1 MKSGDFY
8 RHSKGGGYYF
18 KNIALPLENRK
29 KVKLIGIARYHEND
43 RDIKLYQSEE
53 KVLFIESD
61 LPHVIYQ
68 SEIDSETDKYWAREV
83 DDFFGYK
90 DGKIK
95 RFTLV
100 KYFNIYKNPNN
111 DNESIEKTVGLGL
124 EDYLEL
130 YDKKIRGYSDKEL
143 KEEMRRISEEV
154 NLGPPKDMINDTNK
168 VKLERSIRAQWED
181 LDMKYDEKTYFIS
194 ESLICLL
201 DEDDEV
207 HLFVLE
213 LLIRLNEETE
223 YEGKIEMLE
232 RLSKGLNELKMYIK
246 NK

>member
-68 SEIDSETDKYWAREV
+68 SESDGETDKYWAREV

-100 KYFNIYKNPNN
+100 EKSKI
-111 DNESIEKTVGLGL
+111 IEEKLSG
-124 EDYLEL
+124 
-130 YDKKIRGYSDKEL
+130 
-143 KEEMRRISEEV
+143 EV
-154 NLGPPKDMINDTNK
+154 NSGPPEDMINDTNK
-168 VKLERSIRAQWED
+168 VKLERSIRAQWSV

-194 ESLICLL
+194 ESLIRLL
-201 DEDDEV
+201 DQDDEV
-207 HLFVLE
+207 HVFVLE

-232 RLSKGLNELKMYIK
+232 RLNKGLNELKNYMN

>member
-68 SEIDSETDKYWAREV
+68 SESDGETDKYWAREV

-100 KYFNIYKNPNN
+100 EKSKI
-111 DNESIEKTVGLGL
+111 IEEKL
-124 EDYLEL
+124 
-130 YDKKIRGYSDKEL
+130 
-143 KEEMRRISEEV
+143 SEEV
-154 NLGPPKDMINDTNK
+154 NLGPPEDMINDTNK
-168 VKLERSIRAQWED
+168 VKLERSIRAQWSV

-194 ESLICLL
+194 ESLIRLL
-201 DEDDEV
+201 DQDDEV
-207 HLFVLE
+207 HVFVLE

-232 RLSKGLNELKMYIK
+232 RLNKGLNELKNYMN